1 MLRTLDCTHTI
12 QGLFTSYA
20 GEAQIMKRIS
30 IVCVFVLGAVN
41 LFAQQQAAAGAQDK
55 NPVTSTIKQFVNRQK
70 PNVIGAAELM
80 PAEKYNY
87 KPTEQQITFGHLIEH
102 IAKSNYFLCEQIGG
116 NKPTQADVKESDGKD
131 KLVAALKASFD
142 FCTAALDSTDDS
154 KLGDQVTMFGG
165 RKAPKAAAMIALTND
180 FADHY
185 AAEAMYL
192 RLNNLLPPSAQR
204 RQ

>member
-1 MLRTLDCTHTI
+1 LRALGSTHTI
-12 QGLFTSYA
+12 QWLFITHA
-20 GEAQIMKRIS
+20 GEADIMKRIS
-30 IVCVFVLGAVN
+30 VLCVAVLSAISV
-41 LFAQQQAAAGAQDK
+41 FAQQQTAGAPDK

-80 PAEKYNY
+80 PADKYNY
-87 KPTEQQITFGHLIEH
+87 KPTDQQLTFGHLIEH

-116 NKPTQADVKESDGKD
+116 TKPAQQDVKESDGKD

-142 FCTAALDSTDDS
+142 FCSTALDSTDDS

-165 RKAPKAAAMIALTND
+165 RKAPKVAAMVALTVD

>member
-1 MLRTLDCTHTI
+1 LRGFGWTHTI
-12 QGLFTSYA
+12 QGLSTTQA
-20 GEAQIMKRIS
+20 GEAQIMKRM
-30 IVCVFVLGAVN
+30 VLWCVVVLSGMNVV
-41 LFAQQQAAAGAQDK
+41 AQQQTAGAPDK

-80 PAEKYNY
+80 PADKYSY

-116 NKPTQADVKESDGKD
+116 NKPSQQDVKDSDGKD

-142 FCTAALDSTDDS
+142 FCAAALDSTDDG
-154 KLGDQVTMFGG
+154 KLADQVTMFGG
-165 RKAPKAAAMIALTND
+165 RKAPKVAAMIALTVD

-192 RLNNLLPPSAQR
+192 RLNNLTPPSAQR
-204 RQ
+204 KQ

>member
-1 MLRTLDCTHTI
+1 MRTLDRTHTI
-12 QGLFTSYA
+12 QELFTTHA

-30 IVCVFVLGAVN
+30 ILCMFVLGAANV
-41 LFAQQQAAAGAQDK
+41 FAQQQQAAGAQDK

-80 PAEKYNY
+80 PPDKYSY
-87 KPTEQQITFGHLIEH
+87 KPTEQQMTFGHLIEH

-116 NKPTQADVKESDGKD
+116 NKPTQQDVKESDSKD

-142 FCTAALDSTDDS
+142 FCTAALDSTDDT
-154 KLGDQVTMFGG
+154 KLGDQITMFGG
-165 RKAPKAAAMIALTND
+165 RKAPKVAAMVALTVD

-204 RQ
+204 KK

>member
-1 MLRTLDCTHTI
+1 MRV
-12 QGLFTSYA
+12 A
-20 GEAQIMKRIS
+20 
-30 IVCVFVLGAVN
+30 VLILALVSV
-41 LFAQQQAAAGAQDK
+41 AAAQSKSPVADVLREMLNGREK
-55 NPVTSTIKQFVNRQK
+55 NTVTAF
-70 PNVIGAAELM
+70 EEM
-80 PAEKYNY
+80 PADKYNY
-87 KPTEQQITFGHLIEH
+87 KPTDQQMTFGHLIEH

-116 NKPTQADVKESDGKD
+116 TKPAQQDVKESDGKD

-142 FCTAALDSTDDS
+142 FCSTALDSTDDS

-165 RKAPKAAAMIALTND
+165 RKAPKVAAMVALTVD

-204 RQ
+204 GQ

>member
-1 MLRTLDCTHTI
+1 
-12 QGLFTSYA
+12 
-20 GEAQIMKRIS
+20 MKRTALLCALILS
-30 IVCVFVLGAVN
+30 AMNVV
-41 LFAQQQAAAGAQDK
+41 AQQPQAAGAADK
-55 NPVTSTIKQFVNRQK
+55 NPVTSTIKQFVSRQK

-80 PAEKYNY
+80 PPDKYSY
-87 KPTEQQITFGHLIEH
+87 KPTDQQMTFGHLIEH

-116 NKPTQADVKESDGKD
+116 NKASQQDVKESDGKD

-142 FCTAALDSTDDS
+142 FCAAALDSTDDS
-154 KLGDQVTMFGG
+154 KLADQITMFGG
-165 RKAPKAAAMIALTND
+165 RKAPKVAAMVALTVD

-192 RLNNLLPPSAQR
+192 RLNNLTPPSAQR